1 MTRFVRWNFLRMKKN
16 FAAMNEETIKSLKAL
31 IQGTEKRT
39 LEYEFVL
46 REIRKDLK
54 QSDAALAKTIDENW
68 KRFLE
73 LHALE
78 MPHVVYNGH
87 AKPTLVDWVKDTE
100 NFKLEKA
107 IKAYRYVDDEA
118 QTKVDGCF
126 DGRIVRTKK
135 EKVTEVI
142 TFASGFSKEVP
153 SLDEEGNTIENEV
166 DVVLVPK
173 AKSTWG
179 FTSTM
184 VEAFIAAADDL
195 LEELSK

>member
-1 MTRFVRWNFLRMKKN
+1 MKKN

-107 IKAYRYVDDEA
+107 VKAYRYVDDEA
-118 QTKVDGCF
+118 QTNVDGCF

-135 EKVTEVI
+135 EKVMETI
-142 TFASGFSKEVP
+142 KFASGFEKEVP
-153 SLDEEGNTIENEV
+153 SLDEEGNTIEQEV
-166 DVVLVPK
+166 CVTLVPK

>member
-1 MTRFVRWNFLRMKKN
+1 MRMKKN

-87 AKPTLVDWVKDTE
+87 AKPTLVDWVKDSE

-118 QTKVDGCF
+118 QTEVDGCF
-126 DGRIVRTKK
+126 DGRIVRTKEEDK
-135 EKVTEVI
+135 MIEFTHP
-142 TFASGFSKEVP
+142 SGAKKLYPE
-153 SLDEEGNTIENEV
+153 LDADNNHIKIQV